1 MIKTTLVED
10 VQVDMIYGD
19 ESGELPPFNEC
30 RRFAGKEEY
39 EEICALLNKAVD
51 KFIEEFMQ
59 KNNEAINKKDLNL
72 WICFVNSIDPKEYE
86 RLASQVYQTE
96 ALYFRGDWK
105 YLFGRGY
112 AIYGADNADYIY
124 FPWIFDPPKPLTKE
138 QLFKNLGKNLIE
150 KTVDYSSMA
159 ASDASIYGL
168 FWFKKKEYKKED
180 IIPEEVLK
188 IDPNNE
194 FSDLYIADQRVFTDL
209 DLDNKVFKGPEKG
222 HSEVDG
228 ESAGKKRGRV
238 VLNGGLVTILVGKN
252 CPIFECSEYTD
263 NSVMVGTNLVMKRF
277 NLGRHKS
284 RVRYRQGSHW
294 NGNGN

>member
-1 MIKTTLVED
+1 MMIKTTLVED
-10 VQVDMIYGD
+10 VQVNMIYGD
-19 ESGELPPFNEC
+19 ESGELPPLNEC
-30 RRFAGKEEY
+30 RRFAGNEEY

-51 KFIEEFMQ
+51 KFIDEFKQ
-59 KNNEAINKKDLNL
+59 KNNKAINKKDLNL

-86 RLASQVYQTE
+86 RLASQVYNTE
-96 ALYFRGDWK
+96 ALYFSGSWK

-112 AIYGADNADYIY
+112 AMYGADNADYIY
-124 FPWIFDPPKPLTKE
+124 TPLVFDPSKPLTKK
-138 QLFKNLGKNLIE
+138 QIE
-150 KTVDYSSMA
+150 ETVDYSSRA

-168 FWFKKKEYKKED
+168 FWFKKKEYKKEE
-180 IIPEEVLK
+180 IIPEDVLK
-188 IDPNNE
+188 FDPNNE
-194 FSDLYIADQRVFTDL
+194 FSDIYIADQRIFTDL

-222 HSEVDG
+222 HSEIDG
-228 ESAGKKRGRV
+228 ESASKKRGRV

-252 CPIFECSEYTD
+252 CPVFECSEYTD

-294 NGNGN
+294 NGN